1 LISERRTAFAGP
13 DIVMHFSERSGK
25 GQLLDALKNGF
36 VVVLKC
42 NLEWPSTV
50 DGDGLLTGETGHR
63 RDP

>member
-1 LISERRTAFAGP
+1 
-13 DIVMHFSERSGK
+13 MHFSERSGK